1 MSWRT
6 VVITQ
11 TCKLDFQMNHLVVR
25 GKETVKIH
33 IQEIAVLMIEST
45 AVSIT
50 SYLLNELI
58 KNKVKIIFC
67 DEKRNPCSELVPYYG
82 SFDTSLKIRNQ
93 IRFNKDMKTEV
104 WTIIVREKICQQKQL
119 LKDLEKEEYLLLEQY
134 EESVM
139 PGDSTNREGH
149 AAKVYFNALFGK
161 SFSRKEDNSINATL
175 NYGYSLILSAIN
187 REISGNGYLTQLGL
201 FHDNVHNPFNL
212 GCDLMEPFRPLVD
225 REVVINKVERFGKEE
240 KQGIL
245 ALLTKEVIMKGKKEK
260 LLNAI
265 KIYVRSVFEA
275 LEEQDESLISF
286 YEL

>member
-6 VVITQ
+6 VVVTQ
-11 TCKLDFQMNHLVVR
+11 TCKLDYQQNYLVVR
-25 GKETVKIH
+25 GKETLKVH

-45 AVSIT
+45 AVSLT

-82 SFDTSLKIRNQ
+82 SFDTSSKVRNQ

-104 WTIIVREKICQQKQL
+104 WTKIVREKICQQKQL

-134 EESVM
+134 EQNVIS
-139 PGDSTNREGH
+139 GDSTNREGH
-149 AAKVYFNALFGK
+149 AAKVYFNSLFGK
-161 SFSRKEDNSINATL
+161 SFSRKEDNSINAAL

-187 REISGNGYLTQLGL
+187 REISANGYLTQLGL
-201 FHDNVHNPFNL
+201 FHNNVHNPFNL

-225 REVVINKVERFGKEE
+225 RAVVDNKFEQFGKEE
-240 KQGIL
+240 KQLML
-245 ALLTKEVIMKGKKEK
+245 ALLSQEVMIKGKKEK

-265 KIYVRSVFEA
+265 KIYVKSIFDV

>member
-6 VVITQ
+6 VVVTQ
-11 TCKLDFQMNHLVVR
+11 TCKLDYQQNYLVVR
-25 GKETVKIH
+25 GKETLKVH

-45 AVSIT
+45 AVSLT

-82 SFDTSLKIRNQ
+82 SFDTSSKVRNQ
-93 IRFNKDMKTEV
+93 IRFNKDMKTEI
-104 WTIIVREKICQQKQL
+104 WTKIVREKICQQKQL

-134 EESVM
+134 EKNVIS
-139 PGDSTNREGH
+139 GDSTNREGH
-149 AAKVYFNALFGK
+149 VAKVYFNSLFGK
-161 SFSRKEDNSINATL
+161 SFSRKEDNSINAAL

-187 REISGNGYLTQLGL
+187 REISANGYLTQLGL

-225 REVVINKVERFGKEE
+225 RAVVDNTFEQFGKEE
-240 KQGIL
+240 KQVML
-245 ALLTKEVIMKGKKEK
+245 ALLSQEVMIKGKKEK

-265 KIYVRSVFEA
+265 KIYVKSVFDA

>member
-6 VVITQ
+6 VVVTQ
-11 TCKLDFQMNHLVVR
+11 TCKLDYQQNYLVVR
-25 GKETVKIH
+25 GKETLKVH

-45 AVSIT
+45 AVSLT

-82 SFDTSLKIRNQ
+82 SFDTSSKVRNQ

-104 WTIIVREKICQQKQL
+104 WTKIVREKICQQKQL

-134 EESVM
+134 EKNVIS
-139 PGDSTNREGH
+139 GDSTNREGH
-149 AAKVYFNALFGK
+149 AAKVYFNSLFGK
-161 SFSRKEDNSINATL
+161 SFSRKEDNSINAAL

-187 REISGNGYLTQLGL
+187 REISANGYLTQLGL
-201 FHDNVHNPFNL
+201 FHNNVHNPFNL

-225 REVVINKVERFGKEE
+225 RAVVDNKFEQFGKEE
-240 KQGIL
+240 KQLML
-245 ALLTKEVIMKGKKEK
+245 ALLSQEVMIKGKKEK

-265 KIYVRSVFEA
+265 KIYVKSVFDV

>member
-6 VVITQ
+6 VVVTQ
-11 TCKLDFQMNHLVVR
+11 TCKLDYQQNYLVVR
-25 GKETVKIH
+25 GKETLKVH

-45 AVSIT
+45 AVSLT
-50 SYLLNELI
+50 TYLLNELI

-67 DEKRNPCSELVPYYG
+67 DEKRNPCSELVPYYR
-82 SFDTSLKIRNQ
+82 SFDTSSKVRNQ
-93 IRFNKDMKTEV
+93 IRFNKDIKTEV
-104 WTIIVREKICQQKQL
+104 WTKIVREKICQQKQL

-134 EESVM
+134 EKNVIS
-139 PGDSTNREGH
+139 GDSTNREGH
-149 AAKVYFNALFGK
+149 AAKVYFNSLFGK
-161 SFSRKEDNSINATL
+161 SFSRKEDNSINAAL

-187 REISGNGYLTQLGL
+187 REISANGYLTQLGL
-201 FHDNVHNPFNL
+201 FHNNVHNPFNL

-225 REVVINKVERFGKEE
+225 RAVVDNKFEQFGKEE
-240 KQGIL
+240 KQLML
-245 ALLTKEVIMKGKKEK
+245 ALLSQEVMIKGKKEK

-265 KIYVRSVFEA
+265 KIYVKSIFDV

>member
-11 TCKLDFQMNHLVVR
+11 NCKLDYQMNHLIVR

-50 SYLLNELI
+50 SYLLNELL
-58 KNKVKIIFC
+58 KNKVKVIFC
-67 DEKRNPCSELVPYYG
+67 DEKRNPSSELVPYYG

-93 IRFNKDMKTEV
+93 IQFKEEIKKNV
-104 WTIIVREKICQQKQL
+104 WTEIVREKIKQQKKL
-119 LKDLEKEEYLLLEQY
+119 LFDREKEEYRMLEQY
-134 EESVM
+134 EREIL
-139 PGDSTNREGH
+139 PGDCTNREGH

-161 SFSRKEDNSINATL
+161 SFSRKEDNAINAAL
-175 NYGYSLILSAIN
+175 NYGYALILSAIN
-187 REISGNGYLTQLGL
+187 REIAMNGYVTQLGL
-201 FHDNVHNPFNL
+201 FHENVHNPFNL

-225 REVVINKVERFGKEE
+225 REVVMNSIECFSKDE
-240 KQGIL
+240 KQIML
-245 ALLTKEVIMKGKKEK
+245 ALLSKEVKIKGKKEK
-260 LLNAI
+260 LINTM
-265 KIYVRSVFEA
+265 KIYVKSVFDA
-275 LEEQDESLISF
+275 LEEQDESLIRF

>member
-6 VVITQ
+6 VVVTQ
-11 TCKLDFQMNHLVVR
+11 TCKLDYQQNYLVVR
-25 GKETVKIH
+25 GKETLKVH

-45 AVSIT
+45 AVSLT
-50 SYLLNELI
+50 SYLLNELV

-82 SFDTSLKIRNQ
+82 SFDTSSKVRNQ

-104 WTIIVREKICQQKQL
+104 WTKIVREKICQQKQL

-134 EESVM
+134 EQNVIS
-139 PGDSTNREGH
+139 GDSTNREGH
-149 AAKVYFNALFGK
+149 AAKVYFNSLFGK
-161 SFSRKEDNSINATL
+161 SFSRKEDNSINAAL

-187 REISGNGYLTQLGL
+187 REISANGYLTQLGL
-201 FHDNVHNPFNL
+201 FHNNVHNPFNL

-225 REVVINKVERFGKEE
+225 RAVVDNKFEQFGKEE
-240 KQGIL
+240 KQLML
-245 ALLTKEVIMKGKKEK
+245 ALLSQEVMIKGKKEK

-265 KIYVRSVFEA
+265 KIYVKSIFDV